1 MRGVPSVQKAI
12 YKATGYLKKESPTIL
27 TGLGVAGV
35 VITAVVTARST
46 VKAVKRIEE
55 AEEQKGEKL
64 TTKEVVKVAGPAY
77 IPAVI
82 AGAVTITFIVS
93 ANEINKKRQ
102 QALIEAYTALNE
114 SYQEYRDKVKEEYGE
129 EVDEKVREE
138 IARDKKVPE
147 QEHHSSNA
155 LLFFDEHSNRYFWKT
170 MAEVNEAEYHLNRNF
185 ALRGYAEL
193 NEFYEFLGLGP
204 TAYGAEVGWSMEAGE
219 IFYGYTWIDFYHKYH
234 EAKGPDKPAYY
245 TIEMPFGPTAD
256 FMSY

>member
-1 MRGVPSVQKAI
+1 MRGVQSLQKTF
-12 YKATGYLKKESPTIL
+12 YRATGYLKKESPTIL

-35 VITAVVTARST
+35 VITAVATGVAT
-46 VKAVKRIEE
+46 VKAVKRVEE
-55 AEEQKGEKL
+55 AEQEKGEKL
-64 TTKEVVKVAGPAY
+64 TKKEVVKVAGPVY
-77 IPAVI
+77 IPAVV
-82 AGAVTITFIVS
+82 AGAATIACIIGS
-93 ANEINKKRQ
+93 NEINKKRQ
-102 QALIEAYTALNE
+102 QALIEAYNALNE
-114 SYQEYRDKVKEEYGE
+114 SYLEYKDKVKEVYGE
-129 EVDEKVREE
+129 EADEKVREQ
-138 IARDKKVPE
+138 IAREKDIPE
-147 QEHHSSNA
+147 QDHQSSNA

-204 TAYGAEVGWSMEAGE
+204 TAYGAEVGWSMEAGGM
-219 IFYGYTWIDFYHKYH
+219 FYGYTWIDFYHKYH